1 MPAITGIISIFI
13 YSAYSIIISVILRRI
28 NQFLS
33 KKSYFIYSLT
43 GILYIGICYTL
54 MCKYSMRV
62 TEHYGYICIGY
73 ALVLALDILF
83 FDNKRR
89 RREKNKQIFTLSVC
103 CNNYSS
109 CNRTIDS
116 TIPF

>member
-1 MPAITGIISIFI
+1 
-13 YSAYSIIISVILRRI
+13 
-28 NQFLS
+28 
-33 KKSYFIYSLT
+33 
-43 GILYIGICYTL
+43 

-83 FDNKRR
+83 FATKEEE
-89 RREKNKQIFTLSVC
+89 EKNKQIFTLSVC

>member
-83 FDNKRR
+83 FATKEEEEKKINRNKSKESKIRFR
-89 RREKNKQIFTLSVC
+89 KMSVC
-103 CNNYSS
+103 IGMTCV
-109 CNRTIDS
+109 
-116 TIPF
+116 